1 MSPPIVAGGYSRP
14 LPGFVECGD
23 VFVIRR
29 QEPAGPQDGGQPSQT
44 PQTPQTPRTTALLV
58 AVIDGLGHGREA
70 SEAAQAAART
80 VLDHRQLPLD
90 EILRYCDRDLH
101 STRGAAMGVLRLA
114 ADGHGEFCGIGNIE
128 VLSLAGQPPGL
139 FCLAGI
145 VGHNLRAVRTMP
157 FVMRNG
163 DIYCLHT
170 DGVSSRG
177 NLRACLPGPPEAVAR
192 RIVDDWGRQHDD
204 ATAVV
209 LGLDAGHQLP
219 AGASPSEAGPQASF
233 T

>member
-23 VFVIRR
+23 AFVIRR
-29 QEPAGPQDGGQPSQT
+29 EEPAEPAEGAQPRQT
-44 PQTPQTPRTTALLV
+44 PQGTALLV
-58 AVIDGLGHGREA
+58 AVIDGLGHGKEA

-80 VLDHRQLPLD
+80 VLDRRQLPLD
-90 EILRYCDRDLH
+90 EILRHCDRDLH

-114 ADGHGEFCGIGNIE
+114 ADGRGEFCGIGNIE

-145 VGHNLRAVRTMP
+145 VGHNLRTVRTMP

-219 AGASPSEAGPQASF
+219 AGAPSPAADPKAASR